1 MFYDVECTLT
11 DGQLGNLSKCSS
23 FKTLSNIADMSA
35 QHGEQGRYDGVSS
48 AGSRAP
54 QQQQEPRHVE
64 DGGGGEEE
72 EAPDEGDL
80 VQGLHPHN
88 TTSEIY
94 PLVTT
99 SAV

>member
-1 MFYDVECTLT
+1 MGDWTT
-11 DGQLGNLSKCSS
+11 SLSAV
-23 FKTLSNIADMSA
+23 KTLSYIADMSA
-35 QHGEQGRYDGVSS
+35 QHGEQGCHDGVSS

-72 EAPDEGDL
+72 EAPDEADL